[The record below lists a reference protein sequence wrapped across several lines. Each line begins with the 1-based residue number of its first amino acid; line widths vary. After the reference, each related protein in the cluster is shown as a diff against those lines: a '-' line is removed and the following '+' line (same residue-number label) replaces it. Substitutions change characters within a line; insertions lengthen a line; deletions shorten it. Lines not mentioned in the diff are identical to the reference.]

1 MLCRTAPT
9 KKRALLLRTP
19 KKRLSVG
26 DWSMLLWTGSYPLQ
40 SRQRSCTRNT
50 LIQPISMSMKLIT
63 SPHPTELG
71 KPAQGDS
78 AAKFSIFA
86 QGDLRACTY
95 VHDLKIMPSARQ
107 ELVHDLKIM
116 PSRACT
122 YSGYACDSR
131 DMALWFFPARHNN
144 FCWCLHVQV
153 LWHGV
158 A

>member
-26 DWSMLLWTGSYPLQ
+26 DWSMLLWTGLALW
-40 SRQRSCTRNT
+40 TG
-50 LIQPISMSMKLIT
+50 MSMQLIT

-107 ELVHDLKIM
+107 ELVHNI
-116 PSRACT
+116 
-122 YSGYACDSR
+122 
-131 DMALWFFPARHNN
+131 
-144 FCWCLHVQV
+144 
-153 LWHGV
+153 
-158 A
+158 

>member
-26 DWSMLLWTGSYPLQ
+26 DWSMLLWTGLALW
-40 SRQRSCTRNT
+40 TG
-50 LIQPISMSMKLIT
+50 MSMQLIT

-144 FCWCLHVQV
+144 FCCCLHVQV